1 MNREEIDALAKNIL
15 LEHKNILF
23 QWATGC
29 GKTKQAI
36 QAIDLLD
43 KNKTNRILIV
53 IAEKAHRKNWTEEFK
68 KWNNN
73 ILDNLN
79 YDITMVC
86 YDSLHH
92 HQNEHFDVVIFDE
105 SHHLGTDIRL
115 DILRNVI
122 SDKFILLSAT
132 MNPNIIYEISK
143 IIGNI
148 FVSTITLQQAID
160 WGIIPEPKI
169 ILIPLTLDNKVIN
182 QEIEEVR
189 GKKDKLV
196 TVKCSVAEK
205 WKYIKDKKK
214 YPNLRLIISCTERQK
229 YNDLEVKMD
238 YYRRLF
244 NMRHSESL
252 KNKMLQYGSQRKVFL
267 GQLKDAKAKEI
278 ISSFEESRYI
288 CFCSSIE
295 QADRLGG
302 SNSIHYKKENTQQ
315 IIDMFNN
322 KEINSLYVVGM
333 LREGQNLNEIE
344 KGLIIQLDGTTL
356 PFIQKSGRILRSEN
370 PEIYIIYFAGTQ
382 DEVYLN
388 RALEHINPEY
398 ISYYENHN

>member
-1 MNREEIDALAKNIL
+1 MNREEIDALAKSIL

-43 KNKTNRILIV
+43 KNKVNRAMIV
-53 IAEKAHRKNWTEEFK
+53 IAERAHRKNWTEEFK

-92 HQNEHFDVVIFDE
+92 HQNEHFDIVIFDE

-115 DILRNVI
+115 DILKNIIADR
-122 SDKFILLSAT
+122 FILLSAT
-132 MNPNIIYEISK
+132 MNQNIIYDISK

-160 WGIIPEPKI
+160 WGVIPEPKI
-169 ILIPLTLDNKVIN
+169 ILIPLTLDNKITN

-214 YPNLRLIISCTERQK
+214 YPNLKLIISCTERQK

-278 ISSFEESRYI
+278 ISSFGESRYI
-288 CFCSSIE
+288 CFCSNIE

-302 SNSIHYKKENTQQ
+302 SNSIHSKKDNPQQ

-333 LREGQNLNEIE
+333 LKEGQNLNEIE

-388 RALEHINPEY
+388 RVLEHINPEY